1 MSEEMIVRHCSPT
14 LAGLKTGNLFSCSY
28 NDRGEILGFLRE
40 WNTKLRSKGV
50 RLIPLR
56 LQASRALIYVYRPS
70 QLSKDLCDSNVCDLL
85 SRRGYRTD
93 NCRKCVVEL
102 MRRIRQSADFPH
114 EIGLFLGYPCEDVKG
129 FIENKATCAKCVGCW
144 KVYGD
149 ADKAQKQF
157 ERFKKCTRVYQKQY
171 ESGRPLT
178 RLTVAR

>member
-28 NDRGEILGFLRE
+28 NNRKEILNFLRK
-40 WNTKLRSKGV
+40 WNTKLGSKGV

-56 LQASRALIYVYRPS
+56 LQENKALIYVYRPL
-70 QLSKDLCDSNVCDLL
+70 QLSKDFCDSNVCDLL
-85 SRRGYRTD
+85 SHRGYCTES
-93 NCRKCVVEL
+93 CQKCVVEL
-102 MRRIRQSADFPH
+102 MKRIRQSVDFPH

-129 FIENKATCAKCVGCW
+129 FIENKASRAKCVGCW

-171 ESGRPLT
+171 ASGKPLT

>member
-28 NDRGEILGFLRE
+28 QDRGEILGFLRE

-56 LQASRALIYVYRPS
+56 LQENKALIYVYRPS
-70 QLSKDLCDSNVCDLL
+70 QLSKVFSDGAVCDLL
-85 SRRGYRTD
+85 SQHGYCTES
-93 NCRKCVVEL
+93 CEKCVVEL
-102 MRRIRQSADFPH
+102 MKRIRQNDDFPH

-129 FIENKATCAKCVGCW
+129 FIENKAACAKCVGCW

-157 ERFKKCTRVYQKQY
+157 DRFKKCTRIYQKQY
-171 ESGRPLT
+171 ESGRPLI

>member
-28 NDRGEILGFLRE
+28 QDRGEILGFLRE
-40 WNTKLRSKGV
+40 WNTKLRCKGV

-56 LQASRALIYVYRPS
+56 L
-70 QLSKDLCDSNVCDLL
+70 
-85 SRRGYRTD
+85 
-93 NCRKCVVEL
+93 
-102 MRRIRQSADFPH
+102 AD
-114 EIGLFLGYPCEDVKG
+114 
-129 FIENKATCAKCVGCW
+129 NKAACAKCVGCW

-171 ESGRPLT
+171 ENGRPLI
-178 RLTVAR
+178 RLTVSR